1 MTAAAMVS
9 AQDAGIHNHSQN
21 PIRGRAEAIIMEMT
35 CGWRGAGG
43 IKGSVIQTKTS
54 CEATCCLFLLLCKL
68 MKSSPMNP
76 SRLESRPINRAA
88 QIHSGNWANCAVI
101 WIFIF
106 FFCLNVLVFITF
118 TLACLCGVNTT
129 FLWYWS
135 GYARFFSFSFF
146 VVNWQISFGDDR
158 MSIKLN

>member
-1 MTAAAMVS
+1 MRFRMTAAAMVS

-68 MKSSPMNP
+68 TKSSPMNP

-88 QIHSGNWANCAVI
+88 QIHSGSWGNCA
-101 WIFIF
+101 WFGFF
-106 FFCLNVLVFITF
+106 FFCLYVLVFITF
-118 TLACLCGVNTT
+118 TLVCLSGVNTT

-135 GYARFFSFSFF
+135 VYIRFFSFSFLLLTSRS
-146 VVNWQISFGDDR
+146 VLVMTECQSN
-158 MSIKLN
+158 